1 MTLVMEPTEPD
12 PLQMIGVS
20 VRLRTQQA
28 NSRVLPGVCLVQAP
42 PRRRPRAHTSVSVS
56 VSANSLNWRPTTRA
70 HEAPLPR
77 VCPHHE
83 CVFITGVT
91 HPYRYDRAYQ
101 VTRCPGKLASG
112 EGAIPH
118 VPAPPRKAGV
128 ESPWPDRRSKCVTP
142 WRSGFVVR
150 GRDEYLTHDH
160 RVRDTILKR
169 ATLGVKER

>member
-12 PLQMIGVS
+12 PLQMTGVP

-28 NSRVLPGVCLVQAP
+28 SSRVLPGVCLVQAP
-42 PRRRPRAHTSVSVS
+42 PRRRRRAHTSVL

-77 VCPHHE
+77 ACPHHE
-83 CVFITGVT
+83 RVFITGVT
-91 HPYRYDRAYQ
+91 HPYRYDRACQ

-118 VPAPPRKAGV
+118 VPAPSRKAGV
-128 ESPWPDRRSKCVTP
+128 ESPMADRRSKCVTP